1 MATKKTA
8 ARSKKAGTVQPP
20 NAGAVEPKPPLRLD
34 RGTGM
39 HIAYHPEAG
48 IVRLNVQQDV
58 DVLGVTQR
66 QGRDVDIAL
75 DDLGADIRTA
85 LEDALRWI
93 CEDHGAVPYTRED

>member
-1 MATKKTA
+1 MA
-8 ARSKKAGTVQPP
+8 ARKKASAAVQPP
-20 NAGAVEPKPPLRLD
+20 NAGAVVEPKPALRLTK
-34 RGTGM
+34 GTGM
-39 HIAYHPEAG
+39 HITYHPEAG